1 MANKD
6 VIEVIRENYEQ
17 LFSAEKK
24 VANYILNHP
33 EQVPMLNVSDLAA
46 CSKTSEATVVRMCKH
61 LSFDGYYQMRLLL
74 SRNLGKNDQHAII
87 SEDDSVQR
95 LFAYEIKRLAQLANS
110 VRQEDLIQ
118 AARLILQAKIVH
130 IIGVGNTVPI
140 VMDLGF
146 RLERNGIRC
155 MYNALPELFYNH
167 LSLGDENDVV
177 IAYSRSGSSK
187 QVLRAV
193 DFAKKK
199 GMRVIVVT
207 GELNKQFIENADC
220 VIHVVE
226 RDTLNS
232 YVTKPDSHL
241 LEYAVNDALI
251 TVVRNLRDV
260 KENSGDSEIKEEEI
274 ERLLS
279 EFKL

>member
-87 SEDDSVQR
+87 S
-95 LFAYEIKRLAQLANS
+95 
-110 VRQEDLIQ
+110 
-118 AARLILQAKIVH
+118 
-130 IIGVGNTVPI
+130 VGNTVPI

>member
-1 MANKD
+1 M
-6 VIEVIRENYEQ
+6 
-17 LFSAEKK
+17 
-24 VANYILNHP
+24 
-33 EQVPMLNVSDLAA
+33 
-46 CSKTSEATVVRMCKH
+46 
-61 LSFDGYYQMRLLL
+61 
-74 SRNLGKNDQHAII
+74 
-87 SEDDSVQR
+87 
-95 LFAYEIKRLAQLANS
+95 
-110 VRQEDLIQ
+110 
-118 AARLILQAKIVH
+118 
-130 IIGVGNTVPI
+130 
-140 VMDLGF
+140 
-146 RLERNGIRC
+146 
-155 MYNALPELFYNH
+155 
-167 LSLGDENDVV
+167 
-177 IAYSRSGSSK
+177 
-187 QVLRAV
+187 
-193 DFAKKK
+193 
-199 GMRVIVVT
+199 VT